1 MTLSKKA
8 IINICI
14 CAVAVICIF
23 LMFAPYISASGI
35 GMDGTASGF
44 QAAFGAKDN
53 YDTPVF
59 AQLSFTFFPFL
70 VFLFFIAIA
79 VLACLNAFVFKDNKV
94 VTIVIMVLAFVSAVL
109 LFFAGMHGFM
119 WNYSKDW
126 GGSAI
131 YDDAKAAGISFGPG
145 FGAVLSAILM
155 LVAGAGAC
163 ANEFVLKD

>member
-23 LMFAPYISASGI
+23 LMFAAYVSVSFGGLNESI
-35 GMDGTASGF
+35 SGF
-44 QAAFGAKDN
+44 EAAFGKEELGAKV
-53 YDTPVF
+53 YAF
-59 AQLSFTFFPFL
+59 SIFPFL

-119 WNYSKDW
+119 WKFSDDI
-126 GGSAI
+126 GGSAY
-131 YDDAKAAGISFGPG
+131 YDYCKDNGATFGPG
-145 FGAVLSAILM
+145 FGAILSAILM
-155 LVAGAGAC
+155 LAAGAGAC

>member
-14 CAVAVICIF
+14 CAVAVISIF
-23 LMFAPYISASGI
+23 LMFAAYVSVSFGGDTRSI
-35 GMDGTASGF
+35 SGF
-44 QAAFGAKDN
+44 EAAFGKTEFGAEV
-53 YDTPVF
+53 YAFSV
-59 AQLSFTFFPFL
+59 FPFL

-79 VLACLNAFVFKDNKV
+79 VLACLNAFVLKDNKA

-119 WNYSKDW
+119 WNFGDDA
-126 GGSAI
+126 GGSAY
-131 YDDAKAAGISFGPG
+131 YDYLKAAGATFGPG
-145 FGAVLSAILM
+145 FGAILSAILM
-155 LVAGAGAC
+155 LAAGAGAC

>member
-14 CAVAVICIF
+14 CAVAVVSLL
-23 LMFAPYISASGI
+23 LMFAPYVSTSFMGETDSISGFSAAFGSST
-35 GMDGTASGF
+35 DGTA
-44 QAAFGAKDN
+44 
-53 YDTPVF
+53 F
-59 AQLSFTFFPFL
+59 AFFPFL

-79 VLACLNAFVFKDNKV
+79 VLACLNAFVLKDNKV
-94 VTIVIMVLAFVSAVL
+94 VTIVIMILAFVSAVL

-119 WNYSKDW
+119 WKIEDSIFGTGKEQYEASKAM
-126 GGSAI
+126 GMT
-131 YDDAKAAGISFGPG
+131 FGPG